1 MLTRKWWQWGSWIPG
16 KEATATVRLLA
27 VKVEFLLNESFSASS
42 ESPAPNPP
50 PEQSQRDRPSHPV
63 YLSYPILK
71 VTKGNLKT
79 PTQSSQEEK
88 NTCQG
93 GNYGFARRTR
103 EKDSIAIISKD
114 WGKDWTWPVIL
125 YMLFI
130 LKQQGQMWQKQHT
143 TLILCSSTLD
153 SLLATINNSSLFC
166 GKQLMKR
173 VQSLRIFK
181 Y

>member
-1 MLTRKWWQWGSWIPG
+1 M
-16 KEATATVRLLA
+16 RLLA
-27 VKVEFLLNESFSASS
+27 VKVGFLLNESFSASS

-79 PTQSSQEEK
+79 LKHKPNTELKGGK

-93 GNYGFARRTR
+93 GNYGCTRRTR

-114 WGKDWTWPVIL
+114 WGKDWT
-125 YMLFI
+125 
-130 LKQQGQMWQKQHT
+130 
-143 TLILCSSTLD
+143 
-153 SLLATINNSSLFC
+153 
-166 GKQLMKR
+166 
-173 VQSLRIFK
+173 
-181 Y
+181 